1 MKVCKHCFNDIE
13 LKGFI
18 SSNSIEQ
25 GICDYCKG
33 SKTEIIELNEL
44 LDFFTEFFN
53 IFQYD
58 DNGEPLT
65 YLINNDWKIFSNYDD
80 TDSNRQIIT
89 DILKSID
96 SDINAYSV
104 PVVYKSEITDTI
116 NYWEKLKEKL
126 KWESRFLT
134 NLKDL
139 EEHRWDYYFSQNTV
153 YLTNKDSLY
162 RARIHLDNQKDT
174 YKIGEMG
181 YPDKTKVSE
190 GRANPAG
197 IPYLYIS
204 KSEKTT
210 LYETRVSYLDE
221 VSIGE
226 FKVKDGKTVSLVDF
240 TKIPSAFSY
249 NTDNSDSIE
258 DFAKSVLLK
267 KRISEE
273 LSKPLRRYDSV
284 LEYIPT
290 QFICEYIRHITGA
303 DGILFESSL
312 HKGGQNIVLFS
323 QDKVKCINVSS
334 VKVQEVEIKAE

>member
-13 LKGFI
+13 LQGFVD
-18 SSNSIEQ
+18 SNSKEK

-33 SKTEIIELNEL
+33 SETDIIELSDL

-53 IFQYD
+53 LFKYD

-65 YLINNDWKIFSNYDD
+65 YLVNKDWNIFANYEESDY
-80 TDSNRQIIT
+80 NYQIIYH
-89 DILKSID
+89 ILKAID
-96 SDINAYSV
+96 SDIPNYGAK
-104 PVVYKSEITDTI
+104 VVYQDEITNSI
-116 NYWEKLKEKL
+116 NYWGQLKEKL

-134 NLKDL
+134 NLEDL
-139 EEHRWDYYFSQNTV
+139 KEYRWDYYFSQNTV
-153 YLTNKDSLY
+153 NLANNDSLY
-162 RARIHLDNQKDT
+162 RARIHQDSQTDKFKFD
-174 YKIGEMG
+174 EMG
-181 YPDKTKVSE
+181 YPDKTKVIE

-197 IPYLYIS
+197 IPYLYLS
-204 KSEKTT
+204 KSKETT

-226 FKVKDGKTVSLVDF
+226 FRVKNEETVSLVDF

-312 HKGGQNIVLFS
+312 HKGGQNVVLFS
-323 QDKVKCINVSS
+323 QDKVECVNVSS